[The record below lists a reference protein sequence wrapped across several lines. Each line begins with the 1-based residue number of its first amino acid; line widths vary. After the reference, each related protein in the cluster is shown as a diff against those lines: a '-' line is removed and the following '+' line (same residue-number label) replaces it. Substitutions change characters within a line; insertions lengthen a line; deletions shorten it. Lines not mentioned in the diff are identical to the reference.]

1 MALISAF
8 DDFFYPQS
16 CYRIRPRYVPL
27 IHNDG
32 LFSSMLN
39 DTFGELQRLER
50 ELGQLTQDTQKG
62 DHFSFKCN
70 VAGYRPEELQVDL
83 QGDQLVIQGEH
94 QHNDER
100 QSVHR
105 TFKRM
110 VALPDTVH
118 KDTIECSIDEK
129 GRLEVRAQNKAL
141 EQDEQKR
148 NIPIGFRQNQDQNVV
163 NGQEQPKQVEQKKQ

>member
-8 DDFFYPQS
+8 DDFFYPQA

-27 IHNDG
+27 SHNDA
-32 LFSSMLN
+32 LFSSILS
-39 DTFGELQRLER
+39 DTFGELQRLES
-50 ELGQLTQDTQKG
+50 ELGQLTQPTDTQKG
-62 DHFSFKCN
+62 NHFSFKCN
-70 VAGYRPEELQVDL
+70 VAGYRPDELKVDL

-148 NIPIGFRQNQDQNVV
+148 NIPIGFPIRMR
-163 NGQEQPKQVEQKKQ
+163 